1 MVHVSDLFQ
10 SNSSLRRI
18 GRFLAV
24 GMLGTL
30 IDFGLFV
37 GLHAGLGVP
46 TLTANTISYSAGI
59 VNNFVLHRRWTFADQ
74 PRRAVGVQFTQ
85 FAGISLSALMLN
97 NLLVWLLAPFFST
110 LLAHAG
116 YGALLAKICAT
127 GIGLG
132 WNFVAN
138 RFWTFRDAAPEL
150 RARRCSNREM
160 IEVEVNAQN
169 ERMKNL

>member
-1 MVHVSDLFQ
+1 MVHLNNLFQ
-10 SNSSLRRI
+10 INDTLCHI
-18 GRFLAV
+18 GRFLTV

-59 VNNFVLHRRWTFADQ
+59 VNNFVLHRRWTFAEQ
-74 PRRAVGVQFTQ
+74 SRRAVGVQFAQ
-85 FAGISLSALMLN
+85 FAGISLGALMLN
-97 NLLVWLLAPFFST
+97 NLLALLLAPFFST

-116 YGALLAKICAT
+116 YGALLAKICAM
-127 GIGLG
+127 GVGVC
-132 WNFVAN
+132 WNFLAN

-150 RARRCSNREM
+150 RARRRSNPEM
-160 IEVEVNAQN
+160 IIVEVNAHD
-169 ERMKNL
+169 ERVKN